1 MGEDKSTR
9 KIVPGPGAYDQ
20 QKSPGKPKAPAF
32 GFGSETRGK
41 MRKSDTPGP
50 GQYKIPVKVLDVLKY
65 IIPNQNPD
73 FKFV

>member
-1 MGEDKSTR
+1 MGVDKSTR

-41 MRKSDTPGP
+41 TRKSDTPGP
-50 GQYKIPVKVLDVLKY
+50 G
-65 IIPNQNPD
+65 
-73 FKFV
+73 